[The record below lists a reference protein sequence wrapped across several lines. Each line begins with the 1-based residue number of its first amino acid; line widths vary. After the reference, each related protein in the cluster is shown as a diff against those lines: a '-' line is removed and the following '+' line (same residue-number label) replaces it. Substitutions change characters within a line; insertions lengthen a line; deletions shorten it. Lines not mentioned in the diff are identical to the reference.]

1 MDDRGCPA
9 YASIAAVPFRRYP
22 CAAGSGGYPGKP
34 TTPQGSP
41 VLPGVP
47 RSPLSRGGALRT
59 AGDLPRGSY
68 VAPDVVHYNAGLV
81 HALAEG

>member
-1 MDDRGCPA
+1 MIAILLLKFDRVAIPA
-9 YASIAAVPFRRYP
+9 SPRHPR
-22 CAAGSGGYPGKP
+22 G
-34 TTPQGSP
+34 QSP

-68 VAPDVVHYNAGLV
+68 VGPDVVHYNVGLV

>member
-1 MDDRGCPA
+1 MIVAALPMRALPQCHSEGILAPRDRVAIPA
-9 YASIAAVPFRRYP
+9 SPRHPR
-22 CAAGSGGYPGKP
+22 G
-34 TTPQGSP
+34 QSP

-59 AGDLPRGSY
+59 AGDLPRGSD
-68 VAPDVVHYNAGLV
+68 VGPDAVHYNAGLV